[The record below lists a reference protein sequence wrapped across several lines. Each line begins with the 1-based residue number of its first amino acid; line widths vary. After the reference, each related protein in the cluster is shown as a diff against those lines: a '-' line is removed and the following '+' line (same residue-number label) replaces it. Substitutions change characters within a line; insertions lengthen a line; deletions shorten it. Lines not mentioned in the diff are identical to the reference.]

1 MIGLGCDFAADDTSK
16 ARLWEL
22 EPDQR
27 PRSRYQSRP
36 PTQCLLQAELEP
48 PPRQNVVI
56 KLDDAANRS
65 KENGEQHDWASER
78 FPARLHRPE

>member
-1 MIGLGCDFAADDTSK
+1 MQWQQTIYMEYSSEHHK
-16 ARLWEL
+16 AG
-22 EPDQR
+22 DQH
-27 PRSRYQSRP
+27 RP

-65 KENGEQHDWASER
+65 RKNGEQHDWAS
-78 FPARLHRPE
+78 